1 MMALFYIYFFMHNGD
16 EKAIY
21 AVSEEEA
28 RKGFEDTFKTKAG
41 DLIRRENW

>member
-1 MMALFYIYFFMHNGD
+1 MALFYIYFFMHKGE

-28 RKGFEDTFKTKAG
+28 RRGFEEIFKSDPG
-41 DLIRRENW
+41 VLIRRENW

>member
-1 MMALFYIYFFMHNGD
+1 MALFYVYFFMLNED
-16 EKAIY
+16 EKAMY

-28 RKGFEDTFKTKAG
+28 RRGFKDIFKVEAG

>member
-1 MMALFYIYFFMHNGD
+1 MALFYVYFFMLNGD
-16 EKAIY
+16 EKAMY

-28 RKGFEDTFKTKAG
+28 RRGFKDIFKVEAG